1 MDTKLLKQ
9 KILDLAIRGKLVPQ
23 DPNDEPASV
32 LLERIRAEREKL
44 IAEGKL
50 KQSKKTSYNQHYE
63 NVPFEIP
70 NTWEWVHLGEIYLHN
85 TGKALNAKNKEGNLR
100 DYITTSN
107 LYWNRFELTEIR
119 QMLFTDKEIERCL
132 ATKGDLLVCEGGDV
146 GRAAIWNYDYDIYIQ
161 NHIHRL
167 RGILPLCQKFYYYIF
182 FYYKAINLI
191 GGKGTAIQGL
201 SSDSID
207 RLLIPLPSLIEQERI
222 VSEIERWFVLIDNLN
237 DFKIELQEAIKQ
249 TKSRIL
255 DLAIHGKL
263 VPQDS
268 SDEPASEM
276 LKRIAPHAKPCD
288 NSHYGNLPS
297 GWCVCSIKDVF
308 DIIMG
313 SSPSGST
320 LNKEKDGVEF
330 HQGKM
335 CFTDKYLKKSDVYTY
350 MPTKLAEANSIL
362 LCVRAPVGI
371 VNITEREIC
380 IGRGLCS
387 LKPKAGID
395 FMFAYYALQTHKEH
409 FVEQASGSTFNAIG
423 GDTIRNEFFILP
435 PYKEQIRIHEKIENI
450 LQQLNTINVEL

>member
-1 MDTKLLKQ
+1 M
-9 KILDLAIRGKLVPQ
+9 
-23 DPNDEPASV
+23 
-32 LLERIRAEREKL
+32 
-44 IAEGKL
+44 
-50 KQSKKTSYNQHYE
+50 
-63 NVPFEIP
+63 PFEIP

-288 NSHYGNLPS
+288 NSHYENLPK
-297 GWCVCSIKDVF
+297 GWMVCQLE
-308 DIIMG
+308 DIIEYEQ
-313 SSPSGST
+313 PTQYIVAST
-320 LNKEKDGVEF
+320 NYSDEYEIPVLTA
-330 HQGKM
+330 GKSFILGYTNETGGIYDKLPAIIFDD
-335 CFTDKYLKKSDVYTY
+335 FTTDSRL
-350 MPTKLAEANSIL
+350 
-362 LCVRAPVGI
+362 
-371 VNITEREIC
+371 
-380 IGRGLCS
+380 
-387 LKPKAGID
+387 ID
-395 FMFAYYALQTHKEH
+395 FPFKVKSSAMKILQVNKAININYVAYFMSVTRLVGDTHKRYWISEYSKLQIPIPPINEQNRIVQTIQDIEQNLQTIT
-409 FVEQASGSTFNAIG
+409 A
-423 GDTIRNEFFILP
+423 
-435 PYKEQIRIHEKIENI
+435 
-450 LQQLNTINVEL
+450 EL

>member
-1 MDTKLLKQ
+1 MSNLCNIIDGEKQSDIKRIYLDVKYLRGKSDGEYVMSGKYVPTNSTMILVDGENSGEIFTTTIDGYQGSTFKLLDISNEMFQPFVLYIIKSYQKQ
-9 KILDLAIRGKLVPQ
+9 FREHKVGSAIPHLNKKLFREIVVGVP
-23 DPNDEPASV
+23 PYDEQK
-32 LLERIRAEREKL
+32 RIVE
-44 IAEGKL
+44 
-50 KQSKKTSYNQHYE
+50 
-63 NVPFEIP
+63 
-70 NTWEWVHLGEIYLHN
+70 
-85 TGKALNAKNKEGNLR
+85 
-100 DYITTSN
+100 
-107 LYWNRFELTEIR
+107 
-119 QMLFTDKEIERCL
+119 EIEKCL
-132 ATKGDLLVCEGGDV
+132 SFIDEVKSNKHNLQ
-146 GRAAIWNYDYDIYIQ
+146 DI
-161 NHIHRL
+161 
-167 RGILPLCQKFYYYIF
+167 
-182 FYYKAINLI
+182 
-191 GGKGTAIQGL
+191 
-201 SSDSID
+201 
-207 RLLIPLPSLIEQERI
+207 
-222 VSEIERWFVLIDNLN
+222 V
-237 DFKIELQEAIKQ
+237 KQ
-249 TKSRIL
+249 AKSKVL

-263 VPQDS
+263 VEQNPN
-268 SDEPASEM
+268 DEPAIEL
-276 LKRIAPHAKPCD
+276 LKRMNPNYTPCD